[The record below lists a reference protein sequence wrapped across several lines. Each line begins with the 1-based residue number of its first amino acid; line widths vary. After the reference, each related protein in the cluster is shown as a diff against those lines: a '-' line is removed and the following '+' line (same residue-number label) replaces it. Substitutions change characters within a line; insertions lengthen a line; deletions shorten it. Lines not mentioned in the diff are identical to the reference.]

1 MKNLNQ
7 LLAILI
13 IYFLISN
20 IFLLGTFFNIILTYL
35 TYKLAKRVFKTYKK
49 VIRFKNKT
57 VRYFR

>member
-20 IFLLGTFFNIILTYL
+20 IFLLGTFFNIVLTYL
-35 TYKLAKRVFKTYKK
+35 TYKLAKRFFKAYKK
-49 VIRFKNKT
+49 IVKFKNKT

>member
-20 IFLLGTFFNIILTYL
+20 VFLLGTFFNIVFTYL
-35 TYKLAKRVFKTYKK
+35 TYKLAKRFFKAYKK
-49 VIRFKNKT
+49 VVKFKNRT

>member
-20 IFLLGTFFNIILTYL
+20 IFLLGTFFNIVLTYL
-35 TYKLAKRVFKTYKK
+35 IYKLAKRVFKTYKK